1 LRRSLGD
8 FDLMSLCVSV
18 WLQEESS
25 HMWEFDFCVKF
36 NARPLDE
43 KERVMIMGVLF
54 KAVEVGMMSASKY
67 MIALKRKPCS
77 RLLGRKEKGRP
88 QPLVVR
94 VTSSFP

>member
-1 LRRSLGD
+1 
-8 FDLMSLCVSV
+8 
-18 WLQEESS
+18 
-25 HMWEFDFCVKF
+25 MWEFDFCVKF

-77 RLLGRKEKGRP
+77 RLLGREEKGRP

-94 VTSSFP
+94 VTAVYHEDRPRIS